1 MNNLMKFGAIS
12 AAVLFAFTA
21 STASAQ
27 SHGASP
33 WTGFYVG
40 IHGGYGTANDTN
52 PSIGDVVHQVV
63 VGPPHGNGR
72 GTIRRY
78 ALP

>member
-52 PSIGDVVHQVV
+52 PSIDGFIGGIPIPLAQVV
-63 VGPPHGNGR
+63 
-72 GTIRRY
+72 
-78 ALP
+78 L